1 MTDEM
6 DEIWALYADDG
17 AQALDAAEA
26 ALDALQDGEDPAAH
40 IGALFRAVHTFKGN
54 SRVLGLANVE
64 ALAHLAEDLIGLV
77 RDDGV
82 ALTGEITDILMRSVD
97 VLRGMLEQTA
107 DTREDVDPAPS
118 EGLKDDLRALIG
130 RLTGAEAET
139 EAEDSPQTE
148 APTAPNAPAEPN
160 ATAPEDTTPEAE
172 DAEQDTPQEALS
184 APSDAGV
191 EAEAGPDTEAEAREE
206 PQGEAQD
213 EAAAPA
219 APPAAQAKPPAMDP
233 ALAGLLDQLDG
244 GSGFDFDAFEEDEDS
259 AAPETAVDDP
269 AEPEQHDPAPAPVA
283 TLAEVTEGKPEGGL
297 LDVDPMYRQIFTDMV
312 SKTVIAL
319 DGAVS
324 DADMLGAARKEA
336 DGLCYAAEQLGLGDW
351 TAALGDFLGT
361 EPTPETAQSACA
373 ALRDLFARDLGEA
386 DATPAAPSHDA
397 GTDDA
402 TAFFTAMAD
411 FYPRLADI
419 GMRMGG
425 DVPPTPEER
434 DALSEEI
441 ATLAEPAGL
450 VRVVD
455 TARTLA
461 IMGAGPSYR
470 MAELDFYQELVSVE
484 RTLPPAFFDD
494 DLVAPSKLLGAWCAD
509 HVFQTLQSLR
519 EGLDNRKAAPGPD
532 WFPDFE
538 GFMRQVHFA
547 CLNYH
552 IDTAAQL
559 TMALIDLFAR
569 VRVEGVPPDV
579 ILVQMGR
586 GFVDTMELVFDA
598 LDQGDTPDTARIE
611 QMFEEAT
618 NACFVASGMVTAKTI
633 ETRLGLPPEFH
644 RVLSPESVKSA
655 NEAIEEGLHFY
666 ILRADLNDDDALAQ
680 GFLEWI
686 TSGLVRMITN
696 VTVFLDHSTLFD
708 FLVASTL
715 DQDQMTER
723 LAMLDASGT
732 RLSMARVL
740 TVRAAEDEAD
750 QSPDADG
757 MEAIAIGDT
766 GDSLALLEAVGAIS
780 ASHALLDHELGQLAS
795 VDLVEDVMGALR
807 QAGVSELDPGIRSVL
822 RERLDRHSLRLQEI
836 SESGTQLAAELS
848 QLQQE
853 SVERRS
859 RPADVLF
866 RPLQA
871 YVETRARKTGGDA
884 SMTYVGGDVVLDQ
897 MLIEDLR
904 GLLKALINLR
914 LGVDHAATRFHVSI
928 EAESDHVRVEVT
940 DNSPSPATRSGL
952 AEIEADL
959 QRKKGAL
966 RHARLPAGAGMRF
979 HLKVPQ
985 HMIVLDGMVVRVG
998 QVRYVLPI
1006 DAIQRILQ
1014 TDRLMPVT
1022 AAGDARMLNMGEDGL
1037 VPVHPLCAQSG
1048 ASAGDAR
1055 LFVVVSSNDR
1065 RIAIPVDEL
1074 LGQQLVLLRPLQ
1086 GVLSSVRDMS
1096 GIAILSGGEVG
1107 MVVAVSA
1114 IASATVRAA

>member
-1 MTDEM
+1 MMTDEM

-17 AQALDAAEA
+17 GQALDAAEA
-26 ALDALQDGEDPAAH
+26 ALDALQDGEDPADH

-82 ALTGEITDILMRSVD
+82 ALTGEITDILMRTGD
-97 VLRGMLEQTA
+97 MLRGMLEQTA
-107 DTREDVDPAPS
+107 DTREDVDPAPT

-130 RLTGAEAET
+130 RLTGGEAEPGAEEAPEAET
-139 EAEDSPQTE
+139 PAAPKAATE
-148 APTAPNAPAEPN
+148 KKTKAAKE
-160 ATAPEDTTPEAE
+160 TAPEMEDPE
-172 DAEQDTPQEALS
+172 DAAD
-184 APSDAGV
+184 
-191 EAEAGPDTEAEAREE
+191 EE
-206 PQGEAQD
+206 PEPEKEVED
-213 EAAAPA
+213 EGAPPA
-219 APPAAQAKPPAMDP
+219 TPPAAQAKPPAMDP

-244 GSGFDFDAFEEDEDS
+244 GSGFDFDAFEEDEDT

-269 AEPEQHDPAPAPVA
+269 AERVQHDSNPAPLA

-297 LDVDPMYRQIFTDMV
+297 LDVDPMYRQIFADMV
-312 SKTVIAL
+312 NKTVAAL
-319 DGAVS
+319 DAAVS

-351 TAALGDFLGT
+351 TAALGDFLGA
-361 EPTPETAQSACA
+361 EPTRETAQLACA

-425 DVPPTPEER
+425 DVPPTLEER

-461 IMGAGPSYR
+461 IIGAGPSYR

-484 RTLPPAFFDD
+484 RTLPPAFFGD

-519 EGLDNRKAAPGPD
+519 EGLDNRKAAPGAD

-569 VRVEGVPPDV
+569 VRVEGMPPDV

-618 NACFVASGMVTAKTI
+618 NACFVASGVVTAKTI

-655 NEAIEEGLHFY
+655 NEAIEDGLHFY
-666 ILRADLNDDDALAQ
+666 VLRADLNDDDALAQ

-686 TSGLVRMITN
+686 TTGLVRMITN
-696 VTVFLDHSTLFD
+696 VTVFLDHATLFD

-715 DQDQMTER
+715 DQDRMTER

-732 RLSMARVL
+732 RLSMAQAL
-740 TVRAAEDEAD
+740 TVRAVEEEAGTG
-750 QSPDADG
+750 DADV
-757 MEAIAIGDT
+757 METIAIGDT

-795 VDLVEDVMGALR
+795 VDLVEEVMGALR
-807 QAGVSELDPGIRSVL
+807 HAGISDLDPGIRSVL
-822 RERLDRHSLRLQEI
+822 RDRLDRHSLRLQEI

-853 SVERRS
+853 SVARRS
-859 RPADVLF
+859 RPAEVLL
-866 RPLQA
+866 RPLLA
-871 YVETRARKTGGDA
+871 YVETRARKAGGEA
-884 SMTYVGGDVVLDQ
+884 SMTYVGGEVVLDQ

-904 GLLKALINLR
+904 GLLKALVNLR
-914 LGVDHAATRFHVSI
+914 LGGDHAATRFHVSI

-979 HLKVPQ
+979 HIKVPQ

-998 QVRYVLPI
+998 PVHYVLPI

-1022 AAGDARMLNMGEDGL
+1022 AAGDVRMLNMGEDGL
-1037 VPVHPLCAQSG
+1037 VPVHPLCAQRG
-1048 ASAGDAR
+1048 AQAGSAR
-1055 LFVVVSSNDR
+1055 LFVIVSSNGR
-1065 RIAIPVDEL
+1065 RTAIPVDEL

-1114 IASATVRAA
+1114 IASSASEAA

>member
-1 MTDEM
+1 MMTDEM

-17 AQALDAAEA
+17 GQALDAAEA
-26 ALDALQDGEDPAAH
+26 ALDALQDGEDPADH

-82 ALTGEITDILMRSVD
+82 ALTGEITDILMRTGD
-97 VLRGMLEQTA
+97 MLRGMLEQTA
-107 DTREDVDPAPS
+107 DTREDVDPAPT

-130 RLTGAEAET
+130 RLTGGEAEPGAEEAPEAET
-139 EAEDSPQTE
+139 PAAPKAATE
-148 APTAPNAPAEPN
+148 KKTKAAKE
-160 ATAPEDTTPEAE
+160 TAPEMEDPE
-172 DAEQDTPQEALS
+172 DAAD
-184 APSDAGV
+184 
-191 EAEAGPDTEAEAREE
+191 EE
-206 PQGEAQD
+206 PEPEKEVED
-213 EAAAPA
+213 EGAPPA
-219 APPAAQAKPPAMDP
+219 TPPAAQAKPPAMDP

-244 GSGFDFDAFEEDEDS
+244 GSGFDFDAFEEDEDT

-269 AEPEQHDPAPAPVA
+269 AERVQHDSTPAPVA

-297 LDVDPMYRQIFTDMV
+297 LDVDPMYRQIFADMV
-312 SKTVIAL
+312 NKTVAAL
-319 DGAVS
+319 DAAVS

-351 TAALGDFLGT
+351 TAALGDFLGA
-361 EPTPETAQSACA
+361 EPTRETAQLACA

-425 DVPPTPEER
+425 DVPPTLEER

-461 IMGAGPSYR
+461 IIGAGPSYR

-484 RTLPPAFFDD
+484 RTLPPAFFGD

-519 EGLDNRKAAPGPD
+519 EGLDNRKAAPGAD

-569 VRVEGVPPDV
+569 VRVEGMPPDV

-618 NACFVASGMVTAKTI
+618 NACFVASGVVTAKTI

-655 NEAIEEGLHFY
+655 NEAIEDGLHFY
-666 ILRADLNDDDALAQ
+666 VLRADLNDDDALAQ

-686 TSGLVRMITN
+686 TTGLVRMITN
-696 VTVFLDHSTLFD
+696 VTVFLDHATLFD

-715 DQDQMTER
+715 DQDRMTER

-732 RLSMARVL
+732 RLSMAQAL
-740 TVRAAEDEAD
+740 TVRAVEEEAGTG
-750 QSPDADG
+750 DADV
-757 MEAIAIGDT
+757 METIAIGDT

-795 VDLVEDVMGALR
+795 VDLVEEVLGALR
-807 QAGVSELDPGIRSVL
+807 HAGISELDPGIRSVL
-822 RERLDRHSLRLQEI
+822 RERLDLHSLRLQEI
-836 SESGTQLAAELS
+836 SESGTQLAADLS

-853 SVERRS
+853 SVARRS
-859 RPADVLF
+859 RPAEVLL
-866 RPLQA
+866 RPLRA

-884 SMTYVGGDVVLDQ
+884 SMTYVGGEVVLDQ

-904 GLLKALINLR
+904 GLLKALVNLR
-914 LGVDHAATRFHVSI
+914 LGADHAATRFHVSI

-940 DNSPSPATRSGL
+940 DNSPSPASGL
-952 AEIEADL
+952 EEIEAEIL
-959 QRKKGAL
+959 RKKGAL

-979 HLKVPQ
+979 HLRVPQ

-998 QVRYVLPI
+998 KVHYVLPI
-1006 DAIQRILQ
+1006 EAIQRILQ

-1037 VPVHPLCAQSG
+1037 VPVHPLCPQSG
-1048 ASAGDAR
+1048 EQGAR
-1055 LFVVVSSNDR
+1055 LFVIVSSNDR

>member
-1 MTDEM
+1 M

-17 AQALDAAEA
+17 GQALDAAEA
-26 ALDALQDGEDPAAH
+26 ALDALQDGEDPADH

-82 ALTGEITDILMRSVD
+82 ALTGEITDILMRTGD
-97 VLRGMLEQTA
+97 MLRGMLEQTA
-107 DTREDVDPAPS
+107 DTREDVDPAPT

-130 RLTGAEAET
+130 RLTGGEAEPGAEEAPEAET
-139 EAEDSPQTE
+139 PAAPKAATE
-148 APTAPNAPAEPN
+148 KKTKAAKE
-160 ATAPEDTTPEAE
+160 TAPEMEDPE
-172 DAEQDTPQEALS
+172 DAAD
-184 APSDAGV
+184 
-191 EAEAGPDTEAEAREE
+191 EE
-206 PQGEAQD
+206 PEPEKEVED
-213 EAAAPA
+213 EGAPPA
-219 APPAAQAKPPAMDP
+219 TPPAAQAKPPAMDP

-244 GSGFDFDAFEEDEDS
+244 GSGFDFDAFEEDEDT

-269 AEPEQHDPAPAPVA
+269 AERVQHDSNPAPVA

-297 LDVDPMYRQIFTDMV
+297 LDVDPMYRQIFADMV
-312 SKTVIAL
+312 NKTVAAL
-319 DGAVS
+319 DAAVS

-351 TAALGDFLGT
+351 TAALGDFLGA
-361 EPTPETAQSACA
+361 EPTRETAQLACA

-425 DVPPTPEER
+425 DVPPTLEER

-461 IMGAGPSYR
+461 IIGAGPSYR

-484 RTLPPAFFDD
+484 RTLPPAFFGD

-519 EGLDNRKAAPGPD
+519 EGLDNRKAAPGAD

-569 VRVEGVPPDV
+569 VRVEGMPPDV

-618 NACFVASGMVTAKTI
+618 NACFVASGVVTAKTI

-655 NEAIEEGLHFY
+655 NEAIEDGLHFY
-666 ILRADLNDDDALAQ
+666 VLRADLNDDDALAQ

-686 TSGLVRMITN
+686 TTGLVRMITN
-696 VTVFLDHSTLFD
+696 VTVFLDHATLFD

-715 DQDQMTER
+715 DQDRMTER

-732 RLSMARVL
+732 RLSMAQAL
-740 TVRAAEDEAD
+740 TVRAVEEEAGTG
-750 QSPDADG
+750 DADV
-757 MEAIAIGDT
+757 METIAIGDT

-795 VDLVEDVMGALR
+795 VDLVEEVLGALR
-807 QAGVSELDPGIRSVL
+807 HAGISELDPGIRSVL
-822 RERLDRHSLRLQEI
+822 RERLDLHSLRLQEI
-836 SESGTQLAAELS
+836 SESGTQLAADLS

-853 SVERRS
+853 SVARRS
-859 RPADVLF
+859 RPAEVLL
-866 RPLQA
+866 RPLRA

-884 SMTYVGGDVVLDQ
+884 SMTYVGGEVVLDQ

-904 GLLKALINLR
+904 GLLKALVNLR
-914 LGVDHAATRFHVSI
+914 LGADHAATRFHVSI

-940 DNSPSPATRSGL
+940 DNSPSPASGL
-952 AEIEADL
+952 EEIEAEIL
-959 QRKKGAL
+959 RKKGAL

-979 HLKVPQ
+979 HLRVPQ

-998 QVRYVLPI
+998 KVHYVLPI
-1006 DAIQRILQ
+1006 EAIQRILQ

-1022 AAGDARMLNMGEDGL
+1022 AAGNARMLNMGEDGL
-1037 VPVHPLCAQSG
+1037 VPVHPLCPQSG
-1048 ASAGDAR
+1048 EQGAR
-1055 LFVVVSSNDR
+1055 LFVIVSSNDR

>member
-1 MTDEM
+1 MMTDEM

-17 AQALDAAEA
+17 GQALDAAEA
-26 ALDALQDGEDPAAH
+26 ALDALQDGEDPADH

-82 ALTGEITDILMRSVD
+82 ALTGEITDILMRTGD
-97 VLRGMLEQTA
+97 MLRGMLEQTA
-107 DTREDVDPAPS
+107 DTREDVDPAPT

-130 RLTGAEAET
+130 RLTGGEAEPGAEEAPEAET
-139 EAEDSPQTE
+139 PAAPKAATE
-148 APTAPNAPAEPN
+148 KKTKAAKE
-160 ATAPEDTTPEAE
+160 TAPEMEDPE
-172 DAEQDTPQEALS
+172 DAAD
-184 APSDAGV
+184 
-191 EAEAGPDTEAEAREE
+191 EE
-206 PQGEAQD
+206 PEPEKEVED
-213 EAAAPA
+213 EGAPPA
-219 APPAAQAKPPAMDP
+219 TPPAAQAKPPAMDP

-244 GSGFDFDAFEEDEDS
+244 GSGFDFDAFEEDEDT

-269 AEPEQHDPAPAPVA
+269 AERVQHDSNPAPVA

-297 LDVDPMYRQIFTDMV
+297 LDVDPMYRQIFADMV
-312 SKTVIAL
+312 NKTVAAL
-319 DGAVS
+319 DAAVS

-351 TAALGDFLGT
+351 TAALGDFLGA
-361 EPTPETAQSACA
+361 EPTRETAQLACA

-425 DVPPTPEER
+425 DVPPTLEER

-461 IMGAGPSYR
+461 IIGAGPSYR

-484 RTLPPAFFDD
+484 RTLPPAFFGD

-519 EGLDNRKAAPGPD
+519 EGLDNRKAAPGAD

-569 VRVEGVPPDV
+569 VRVEGMPPDV

-618 NACFVASGMVTAKTI
+618 NACFVASGVVTAKTI

-655 NEAIEEGLHFY
+655 NEAIEDGLHFY
-666 ILRADLNDDDALAQ
+666 VLRADLNDDDALAQ

-686 TSGLVRMITN
+686 TTGLVRMITN
-696 VTVFLDHSTLFD
+696 VTVFLDHATLFD

-715 DQDQMTER
+715 DQDRMTER

-732 RLSMARVL
+732 RLSMAQAL
-740 TVRAAEDEAD
+740 TVRAVEEEAGTG
-750 QSPDADG
+750 DADV
-757 MEAIAIGDT
+757 METIAIGDT

-795 VDLVEDVMGALR
+795 VDLVEEVLGALR
-807 QAGVSELDPGIRSVL
+807 HAGISELDPGIRSVL
-822 RERLDRHSLRLQEI
+822 RERLDLHSLRLQEI
-836 SESGTQLAAELS
+836 SESGTQLAADLS

-853 SVERRS
+853 SVARRS
-859 RPADVLF
+859 RPAEVLL
-866 RPLQA
+866 RPLRA

-884 SMTYVGGDVVLDQ
+884 SMTYVGGEVVLDQ

-904 GLLKALINLR
+904 GLLKALVNLR
-914 LGVDHAATRFHVSI
+914 LGADHAATRFHVSI

-940 DNSPSPATRSGL
+940 DNSPSPASGL
-952 AEIEADL
+952 EEIEAEIL
-959 QRKKGAL
+959 RKKGAL

-979 HLKVPQ
+979 HLRVPQ

-998 QVRYVLPI
+998 KVHYVLPI
-1006 DAIQRILQ
+1006 EAIQRILQ

-1037 VPVHPLCAQSG
+1037 VPVHPLCPQSG
-1048 ASAGDAR
+1048 EQGAR
-1055 LFVVVSSNDR
+1055 LFVIVSSNDR

>member
-1 MTDEM
+1 MMTDEM

-17 AQALDAAEA
+17 GQALDAAEA
-26 ALDALQDGEDPAAH
+26 ALDALQDGEDPADH

-82 ALTGEITDILMRSVD
+82 ALTGEITDILMRTGD
-97 VLRGMLEQTA
+97 MLRGMLEQTA
-107 DTREDVDPAPS
+107 DTREDVDPAPT

-130 RLTGAEAET
+130 RLTGGEAEPGAEEAPEAET
-139 EAEDSPQTE
+139 PAAPKAATE
-148 APTAPNAPAEPN
+148 KKTKAAKE
-160 ATAPEDTTPEAE
+160 TAPEMEDPE
-172 DAEQDTPQEALS
+172 DAAD
-184 APSDAGV
+184 
-191 EAEAGPDTEAEAREE
+191 EE
-206 PQGEAQD
+206 PEPEKEVKDKGAP
-213 EAAAPA
+213 PA

-244 GSGFDFDAFEEDEDS
+244 GSGFDFDAFEDDEDS
-259 AAPETAVDDP
+259 ATVTP
-269 AEPEQHDPAPAPVA
+269 AEDAPVESEQNEPARASVA
-283 TLAEVTEGKPEGGL
+283 TLAEVTEGRPQGGL
-297 LDVDPMYRQIFTDMV
+297 LDVDPMYREIFKDMV
-312 SKTVIAL
+312 SKTVTAL

-351 TAALGDFLGT
+351 TAALGDFLET
-361 EPTPETAQSACA
+361 EPTPEAAQMACT
-373 ALRDLFARDLGEA
+373 ALRDLFTRDLGGA
-386 DATPAAPSHDA
+386 DATPAVSARET
-397 GTDDA
+397 GTDNA
-402 TAFFTAMAD
+402 TAFFNAMVD
-411 FYPRLADI
+411 LYPRLADI

-425 DVPPTPEER
+425 DVLPKSEER
-434 DALSEEI
+434 YALSEEI
-441 ATLAEPAGL
+441 TTVAEAAGL

-455 TARTLA
+455 TAQALA
-461 IMGAGPSYR
+461 KIDAGPAYR

-484 RTLPPAFFDD
+484 RTMPPVFFDD
-494 DLVAPSKLLGAWCAD
+494 VLVAPSKLLGAWCAD
-509 HVFQTLQSLR
+509 HIFQTLQSLR
-519 EGLDNRKAAPGPD
+519 EGLDSRKAAPGGD

-618 NACFVASGMVTAKTI
+618 NACFVASGVVTAKTI

-666 ILRADLNDDDALAQ
+666 VLRADLNDDDALAQ

-686 TSGLVRMITN
+686 TTGLVRMITN
-696 VTVFLDHSTLFD
+696 VTVFLDHATLFD

-715 DQDQMTER
+715 DQDRMTER

-732 RLSMARVL
+732 RLSMAQAL
-740 TVRAAEDEAD
+740 TVRAAEDEVGTG
-750 QSPDADG
+750 DADV

-795 VDLVEDVMGALR
+795 VDLVEEVLGALR
-807 QAGVSELDPGIRSVL
+807 HAGISELDPGIRSVL
-822 RERLDRHSLRLQEI
+822 RERLDLHSLRLQEI

-853 SVERRS
+853 SVARRS
-859 RPADVLF
+859 RPAEVLL
-866 RPLQA
+866 RPLRA

-884 SMTYVGGDVVLDQ
+884 SMTYVGGEVVLHQ

-904 GLLKALINLR
+904 GLLKALVNLR

-940 DNSPSPATRSGL
+940 DNSPSPATGL
-952 AEIEADL
+952 EEIDADIL
-959 QRKKGAL
+959 RKKGAL

-998 QVRYVLPI
+998 QVHYVLPI

-1037 VPVHPLCAQSG
+1037 VPVHSLCPQSG
-1048 ASAGDAR
+1048 MQGAR
-1055 LFVVVSSNDR
+1055 LFVIVSSTDR
-1065 RIAIPVDEL
+1065 RVAIPVDEL

-1114 IASATVRAA
+1114 IASATARAA

>member
-1 MTDEM
+1 M

-17 AQALDAAEA
+17 GQALDAAEA
-26 ALDALQDGEDPAAH
+26 ALDALQDGEDPADH

-82 ALTGEITDILMRSVD
+82 ALTGEITDILMRTGD
-97 VLRGMLEQTA
+97 MLRGMLEQTA
-107 DTREDVDPAPS
+107 DTREDVDPAPT

-130 RLTGAEAET
+130 RLTGGEAEPGAEEAPEAET
-139 EAEDSPQTE
+139 PAAPKAATE
-148 APTAPNAPAEPN
+148 KKTKAAKE
-160 ATAPEDTTPEAE
+160 TAPEMEDPE
-172 DAEQDTPQEALS
+172 DAAD
-184 APSDAGV
+184 
-191 EAEAGPDTEAEAREE
+191 EE
-206 PQGEAQD
+206 PEPEKEVED
-213 EAAAPA
+213 EGAPPA
-219 APPAAQAKPPAMDP
+219 TPPAAQAKPPAMDP

-244 GSGFDFDAFEEDEDS
+244 GSGFDFDAFEEDEDT

-269 AEPEQHDPAPAPVA
+269 AERVQHDSNPAPVA

-297 LDVDPMYRQIFTDMV
+297 LDVDPMYRQIFADMV
-312 SKTVIAL
+312 NKTVAAL
-319 DGAVS
+319 DAAVS

-351 TAALGDFLGT
+351 TAALGDFLGA
-361 EPTPETAQSACA
+361 EPTRETAQLACA

-425 DVPPTPEER
+425 DVPPTLEER

-461 IMGAGPSYR
+461 IIGAGPSYR

-484 RTLPPAFFDD
+484 RTLPPAFFGD

-519 EGLDNRKAAPGPD
+519 EGLDNRKAAPGAD

-569 VRVEGVPPDV
+569 VRVEGMPPDV

-618 NACFVASGMVTAKTI
+618 NACFVASGVVTAKTI

-655 NEAIEEGLHFY
+655 NEAIEDGLHFY
-666 ILRADLNDDDALAQ
+666 VLRADLNDDDALAQ

-686 TSGLVRMITN
+686 TTGLVRMITN
-696 VTVFLDHSTLFD
+696 VTVFLDHATLFD

-715 DQDQMTER
+715 DQDRMTER

-732 RLSMARVL
+732 RLSMAQAL
-740 TVRAAEDEAD
+740 TVRAVEEEAGTG
-750 QSPDADG
+750 DADV
-757 MEAIAIGDT
+757 METIAIGDT

-795 VDLVEDVMGALR
+795 VDLVEEVLGALR
-807 QAGVSELDPGIRSVL
+807 HAGISELDPGIRSVL
-822 RERLDRHSLRLQEI
+822 RERLDLHSLRLQEI
-836 SESGTQLAAELS
+836 SESGTQLAADLS

-853 SVERRS
+853 SVARRS
-859 RPADVLF
+859 RSAEVLL
-866 RPLQA
+866 RPLRA

-884 SMTYVGGDVVLDQ
+884 SMTYVGGEVVLDQ

-904 GLLKALINLR
+904 GLLKALVNLR
-914 LGVDHAATRFHVSI
+914 LGADHAATRFHVSI

-940 DNSPSPATRSGL
+940 DNSPSPASGL
-952 AEIEADL
+952 EEIEAEIL
-959 QRKKGAL
+959 RKKGAL

-979 HLKVPQ
+979 HLRVPQ

-998 QVRYVLPI
+998 KVHYVLPI
-1006 DAIQRILQ
+1006 EAIQRILQ

-1037 VPVHPLCAQSG
+1037 VPVHPLCPQSG
-1048 ASAGDAR
+1048 EQGAR
-1055 LFVVVSSNDR
+1055 LFVIVSSNDR

>member
-1 MTDEM
+1 M

-17 AQALDAAEA
+17 GQALDAAEA
-26 ALDALQDGEDPAAH
+26 ALDALQDGEDPADH

-82 ALTGEITDILMRSVD
+82 ALTGEITDILMRTGD
-97 VLRGMLEQTA
+97 MLRGMLEQTA
-107 DTREDVDPAPS
+107 DTREDVDPAPT

-130 RLTGAEAET
+130 RLTGGEAEPGAEEAPEAET
-139 EAEDSPQTE
+139 PAAPKAATE
-148 APTAPNAPAEPN
+148 KKTKAAKE
-160 ATAPEDTTPEAE
+160 TAPEMEDPE
-172 DAEQDTPQEALS
+172 DAAD
-184 APSDAGV
+184 
-191 EAEAGPDTEAEAREE
+191 EE
-206 PQGEAQD
+206 PEPEKEVED
-213 EAAAPA
+213 EGAPPA
-219 APPAAQAKPPAMDP
+219 TPPAAQAKPPAMDP

-244 GSGFDFDAFEEDEDS
+244 GSGFDFDAFEEDEDT

-269 AEPEQHDPAPAPVA
+269 AERVQHDSNPAPVA

-297 LDVDPMYRQIFTDMV
+297 LDVDPMYRQIFADMV
-312 SKTVIAL
+312 NKTVAAL
-319 DGAVS
+319 DAAVS

-351 TAALGDFLGT
+351 TAALGDFLGA
-361 EPTPETAQSACA
+361 EPTRETAQLACA

-425 DVPPTPEER
+425 DVPPTLEER

-461 IMGAGPSYR
+461 IIGAGPSYR

-484 RTLPPAFFDD
+484 RTLPPAFFGD

-519 EGLDNRKAAPGPD
+519 EGLDNRKAAPGAD

-569 VRVEGVPPDV
+569 VRVEGMPPDV

-618 NACFVASGMVTAKTI
+618 NACFVASGVVTAKTI

-655 NEAIEEGLHFY
+655 NEAIEDGLHFY
-666 ILRADLNDDDALAQ
+666 VLRADLNDDDALAQ

-686 TSGLVRMITN
+686 TTGLVRMITN
-696 VTVFLDHSTLFD
+696 VTVFLDHATLFD

-715 DQDQMTER
+715 DQDRMTER

-732 RLSMARVL
+732 RLSMVQAL
-740 TVRAAEDEAD
+740 TVRAVEEEAGTG
-750 QSPDADG
+750 DADV
-757 MEAIAIGDT
+757 METIAIGDT

-795 VDLVEDVMGALR
+795 VDLVEEVLGALR
-807 QAGVSELDPGIRSVL
+807 HAGISELDPGIRSVL
-822 RERLDRHSLRLQEI
+822 RERLDLHSLRLQEI
-836 SESGTQLAAELS
+836 SESGTQLAADLS

-853 SVERRS
+853 SVARRS
-859 RPADVLF
+859 RSAEVLL
-866 RPLQA
+866 RPLRA

-884 SMTYVGGDVVLDQ
+884 SMTYVGGEVVLDQ

-904 GLLKALINLR
+904 GLLKALVNLR
-914 LGVDHAATRFHVSI
+914 LGADHAATRFHVSI

-940 DNSPSPATRSGL
+940 DNSPSPASGL
-952 AEIEADL
+952 EEIEAEIL
-959 QRKKGAL
+959 RKKGAL

-979 HLKVPQ
+979 HLRVPQ

-998 QVRYVLPI
+998 KVHYVLPI
-1006 DAIQRILQ
+1006 EAIQRILQ

-1022 AAGDARMLNMGEDGL
+1022 AAGNARMLNMGEDGL
-1037 VPVHPLCAQSG
+1037 VPVHPLCPQSG
-1048 ASAGDAR
+1048 EQGAR
-1055 LFVVVSSNDR
+1055 LFVIVSSNDR

>member
-1 MTDEM
+1 M

-17 AQALDAAEA
+17 GQALDAAEA
-26 ALDALQDGEDPAAH
+26 ALDALQDGEDPADH

-82 ALTGEITDILMRSVD
+82 ALTGEITDILMRTGD
-97 VLRGMLEQTA
+97 MLRGMLEQTA
-107 DTREDVDPAPS
+107 DTREDVDPAPT

-130 RLTGAEAET
+130 RLTGGEAEPGAEEAPEAET
-139 EAEDSPQTE
+139 PAAPKAATE
-148 APTAPNAPAEPN
+148 KKTKAAKE
-160 ATAPEDTTPEAE
+160 TAPEMEDPE
-172 DAEQDTPQEALS
+172 DAAD
-184 APSDAGV
+184 
-191 EAEAGPDTEAEAREE
+191 EE
-206 PQGEAQD
+206 PEPEKEVKD
-213 EAAAPA
+213 EGAPHA

-244 GSGFDFDAFEEDEDS
+244 GTGFDFDAFEEDEES

-269 AEPEQHDPAPAPVA
+269 AEPEPHDPAPAPVA

-312 SKTVIAL
+312 SKTVTAL
-319 DGAVS
+319 DAAVS

-361 EPTPETAQSACA
+361 EPTPEAAQLACT
-373 ALRDLFARDLGEA
+373 ALRDLFTRDLGGA
-386 DATPAAPSHDA
+386 DATPAVSARDT
-397 GTDDA
+397 GTDNA
-402 TAFFTAMAD
+402 NAFFNAMVD
-411 FYPRLADI
+411 LYPRLADI

-425 DVPPTPEER
+425 DMLPKSEER
-434 DALSEEI
+434 YALSEEI
-441 ATLAEPAGL
+441 TTVAEAAGL

-455 TARTLA
+455 TAQALA
-461 IMGAGPSYR
+461 KIDAGPAYR

-484 RTLPPAFFDD
+484 RTMPPVFFDD

-509 HVFQTLQSLR
+509 HIFQTLQSLR
-519 EGLDNRKAAPGPD
+519 EGLDSRKAAPGGD

-618 NACFVASGMVTAKTI
+618 NACFVASGVVTAKTI

-666 ILRADLNDDDALAQ
+666 VLRADLNDDDTLAQ

-686 TSGLVRMITN
+686 TTGLVRMITN
-696 VTVFLDHSTLFD
+696 VTVFLDHATLFD

-715 DQDQMTER
+715 DQDRMTER

-732 RLSMARVL
+732 RLSMAQAL
-740 TVRAAEDEAD
+740 TVRAAEDEVGTG
-750 QSPDADG
+750 DADV

-795 VDLVEDVMGALR
+795 VDLVEEVLGALR
-807 QAGVSELDPGIRSVL
+807 HAGISELDPGIRSVL
-822 RERLDRHSLRLQEI
+822 RERLDLHSLRLQEI

-853 SVERRS
+853 SVARRS
-859 RPADVLF
+859 RPAEVLL
-866 RPLQA
+866 RPLRA

-884 SMTYVGGDVVLDQ
+884 SMTYVGGEVVLDQ

-904 GLLKALINLR
+904 GLLKALVNLR

-940 DNSPSPATRSGL
+940 DNSPSPATGL
-952 AEIEADL
+952 EEVEADIL
-959 QRKKGAL
+959 RKKGAL

-998 QVRYVLPI
+998 QVHYVLPI

-1037 VPVHPLCAQSG
+1037 VPVHSLCPQSG
-1048 ASAGDAR
+1048 MQGAR
-1055 LFVVVSSNDR
+1055 LFVIVSSTDR
-1065 RIAIPVDEL
+1065 RVAIPVDEL

-1114 IASATVRAA
+1114 IASATARAA

>member
-1 MTDEM
+1 MMTDEM

-17 AQALDAAEA
+17 GQALDAAEA

-77 RDDGV
+77 RDEGV

-97 VLRGMLEQTA
+97 MLRGMLEETA
-107 DTREDVDPAPS
+107 DTREDVDPAPT

-130 RLTGAEAET
+130 RLTGVESDAET
-139 EAEDSPQTE
+139 KENPQAE
-148 APTAPNAPAEPN
+148 APTAPQVR
-160 ATAPEDTTPEAE
+160 ATPGASVPEDTTPEAE
-172 DAEQDTPQEALS
+172 DAGDAAPREALNELPDS
-184 APSDAGV
+184 
-191 EAEAGPDTEAEAREE
+191 GPETGAVPETEAETEAEPREE
-206 PQGEAQD
+206 VQGGG
-213 EAAAPA
+213 AAPA

-244 GSGFDFDAFEEDEDS
+244 GSGFDFDAFEENEDT
-259 AAPETAVDDP
+259 AASETAVDDP
-269 AEPEQHDPAPAPVA
+269 AEPEHDDPASAPVA
-283 TLAEVTEGKPEGGL
+283 TLAEVTEGKPERGL
-297 LDVDPMYRQIFTDMV
+297 LDVDPMYRQIFADMV
-312 SKTVIAL
+312 SKTIAAL
-319 DGAVS
+319 DDAVS
-324 DADMLGAARKEA
+324 DADMLDAARKES
-336 DGLCYAAEQLGLGDW
+336 DGLSYAAEQLGLGDW
-351 TAALGDFLGT
+351 VSALAGFLGAA
-361 EPTPETAQSACA
+361 PAPEAAQSACA
-373 ALRDLFARDLGEA
+373 ALRDLFARDLGGVH
-386 DATPAAPSHDA
+386 DDPAAPSCTKDTDA
-397 GTDDA
+397 T
-402 TAFFTAMAD
+402 TAFFEAMAD
-411 FYPRLADI
+411 IYPKLADI
-419 GMRMGG
+419 GMRMG
-425 DVPPTPEER
+425 DDAPPAPEER

-441 ATLAEPAGL
+441 ASLAAAAGL

-455 TARTLA
+455 TARALA
-461 IMGAGPSYR
+461 EIPAGPAYR

-484 RTLPPAFFDD
+484 RTLPSAFFDD

-519 EGLDNRKAAPGPD
+519 EGLDNRKATPGTG

-538 GFMRQVHFA
+538 GLMRQVHFA

-569 VRVEGVPPDV
+569 VRVEGMPPDV

-618 NACFVASGMVTAKTI
+618 NACFVASGVVTAKTI

-666 ILRADLNDDDALAQ
+666 VLRADLNDDDALAQ

-686 TSGLVRMITN
+686 TTGLVRMITN
-696 VTVFLDHSTLFD
+696 VTVFLDHATLFD

-715 DQDQMTER
+715 DQDRMTER

-732 RLSMARVL
+732 RLSMAQAL
-740 TVRAAEDEAD
+740 TVRAVEEEAGTG
-750 QSPDADG
+750 DADV
-757 MEAIAIGDT
+757 METIAIGDT

-795 VDLVEDVMGALR
+795 VDLVEEVLGALR
-807 QAGVSELDPGIRSVL
+807 HAGISELDPGIRSVL
-822 RERLDRHSLRLQEI
+822 RERLDLHSLRLQEI
-836 SESGTQLAAELS
+836 SESGTQLAADLS

-853 SVERRS
+853 SVARRS
-859 RPADVLF
+859 RPAEVLL
-866 RPLQA
+866 RPLRA

-884 SMTYVGGDVVLDQ
+884 SMTYVGGEVVLDQ

-904 GLLKALINLR
+904 GLLKALVNLR
-914 LGVDHAATRFHVSI
+914 LGADHAATRFHVSI

-940 DNSPSPATRSGL
+940 DNSPSLATGL
-952 AEIEADL
+952 EEIEADIL
-959 QRKKGAL
+959 RKKGAL

-979 HLKVPQ
+979 HLRVPQ

-998 QVRYVLPI
+998 KVHYVLPI
-1006 DAIQRILQ
+1006 EAIQRILQ
-1014 TDRLMPVT
+1014 TDQLMPVT
-1022 AAGDARMLNMGEDGL
+1022 AAGDARMLNMGDDGL
-1037 VPVHPLCAQSG
+1037 VPVHPLCPQSG
-1048 ASAGDAR
+1048 EQGAR
-1055 LFVVVSSNDR
+1055 LFVIVSSNDR

-1114 IASATVRAA
+1114 IATAASEAA

>member
-1 MTDEM
+1 M

-17 AQALDAAEA
+17 GQALDAAEA
-26 ALDALQDGEDPAAH
+26 ALDALQDGEDPADH

-82 ALTGEITDILMRSVD
+82 ALTGEITDILMRTGD
-97 VLRGMLEQTA
+97 MLRGMLEQTA
-107 DTREDVDPAPS
+107 DTREDVDPAPT

-130 RLTGAEAET
+130 RLTGGEAEPGAEEAPEAET
-139 EAEDSPQTE
+139 PAAPKAATE
-148 APTAPNAPAEPN
+148 KKTKAAKE
-160 ATAPEDTTPEAE
+160 TAPEMEDPE
-172 DAEQDTPQEALS
+172 DAAD
-184 APSDAGV
+184 
-191 EAEAGPDTEAEAREE
+191 EE
-206 PQGEAQD
+206 PEPEKEVKD
-213 EAAAPA
+213 EGAPPA

-244 GSGFDFDAFEEDEDS
+244 GTGFDFDAFEEDEES

-269 AEPEQHDPAPAPVA
+269 AEPEPHDPAPAPVA

-312 SKTVIAL
+312 SKTVTAL
-319 DGAVS
+319 DAAVS

-361 EPTPETAQSACA
+361 EPTPEAAQLACT
-373 ALRDLFARDLGEA
+373 ALRDLFTRDLGGA
-386 DATPAAPSHDA
+386 DATPAVSARDT
-397 GTDDA
+397 GTDNA
-402 TAFFTAMAD
+402 NAFFNAMVD
-411 FYPRLADI
+411 LYPRLADI

-425 DVPPTPEER
+425 DMLPKSEER
-434 DALSEEI
+434 YALSEEI
-441 ATLAEPAGL
+441 TTVAEAAGL

-455 TARTLA
+455 TAQALA
-461 IMGAGPSYR
+461 KIDAGPAYR

-484 RTLPPAFFDD
+484 RTMPPVFFDD

-509 HVFQTLQSLR
+509 HIFQTLQSLR
-519 EGLDNRKAAPGPD
+519 EGLDSRKAAPGGD

-618 NACFVASGMVTAKTI
+618 NACFVASGVVTAKTI

-666 ILRADLNDDDALAQ
+666 VLRADLNDDDALAQ

-686 TSGLVRMITN
+686 TTGLVRMITN
-696 VTVFLDHSTLFD
+696 VTVFLDHATLFD

-715 DQDQMTER
+715 DQDRMTER

-732 RLSMARVL
+732 RLSMAQAL
-740 TVRAAEDEAD
+740 TVRAAEDEVGTG
-750 QSPDADG
+750 DADV

-795 VDLVEDVMGALR
+795 VDLVEEVLGALR
-807 QAGVSELDPGIRSVL
+807 HAGISELDPGIRSVL
-822 RERLDRHSLRLQEI
+822 RERLDLHSLRLQEI

-853 SVERRS
+853 SVARRS
-859 RPADVLF
+859 RPAEVLL
-866 RPLQA
+866 RPLRA

-884 SMTYVGGDVVLDQ
+884 SMTYVGGEVVLDQ

-904 GLLKALINLR
+904 GLLKALVNLR

-940 DNSPSPATRSGL
+940 DNSPSPATGL
-952 AEIEADL
+952 EEVEADIL
-959 QRKKGAL
+959 RKKGAL

-998 QVRYVLPI
+998 QVHYVLPI

-1037 VPVHPLCAQSG
+1037 VPVHSLCPQSG
-1048 ASAGDAR
+1048 MQGAR
-1055 LFVVVSSNDR
+1055 LFVIVSSTDR
-1065 RIAIPVDEL
+1065 RVAIPVDEL

-1114 IASATVRAA
+1114 IASATARAA

>member
-1 MTDEM
+1 M

-17 AQALDAAEA
+17 GQALDAAEA
-26 ALDALQDGEDPAAH
+26 ALDALQDGEDPADH

-82 ALTGEITDILMRSVD
+82 ALTGEITDILMRTGD
-97 VLRGMLEQTA
+97 MLRGMLEQTA
-107 DTREDVDPAPS
+107 DTREDVDPAPT

-130 RLTGAEAET
+130 RLTGGEAEPGAEEAPEAET
-139 EAEDSPQTE
+139 PAAPKAATE
-148 APTAPNAPAEPN
+148 KKTKAAKE
-160 ATAPEDTTPEAE
+160 TAPEMEDPE
-172 DAEQDTPQEALS
+172 DAAD
-184 APSDAGV
+184 
-191 EAEAGPDTEAEAREE
+191 EE
-206 PQGEAQD
+206 PEPEKEVED
-213 EAAAPA
+213 EGAPPA
-219 APPAAQAKPPAMDP
+219 TPPAAQAKPPAMDP

-244 GSGFDFDAFEEDEDS
+244 GSGFDFDAFEEDEDT

-269 AEPEQHDPAPAPVA
+269 AERVQHDSIPAPVA

-297 LDVDPMYRQIFTDMV
+297 LDVDPMYRQIFADMV
-312 SKTVIAL
+312 NKTVAAL
-319 DGAVS
+319 DAAVS

-351 TAALGDFLGT
+351 TAALGDFLGA
-361 EPTPETAQSACA
+361 EPTRETAQLACA

-425 DVPPTPEER
+425 DVPPTLEER

-461 IMGAGPSYR
+461 IIGAGPSYR

-484 RTLPPAFFDD
+484 RTLPPAFFGD

-519 EGLDNRKAAPGPD
+519 EGLDNRKAAPGAD

-569 VRVEGVPPDV
+569 VRVEGMPPDV

-618 NACFVASGMVTAKTI
+618 NACFVASGVVTAKTI

-655 NEAIEEGLHFY
+655 NEAIEDGLHFY
-666 ILRADLNDDDALAQ
+666 VLRADLNDDDALAQ

-686 TSGLVRMITN
+686 TTGLVRMITN
-696 VTVFLDHSTLFD
+696 VTVFLDHATLFD

-715 DQDQMTER
+715 DQDRMTER

-732 RLSMARVL
+732 RLSMVQAL
-740 TVRAAEDEAD
+740 TVRAVEEEAGTG
-750 QSPDADG
+750 DADV
-757 MEAIAIGDT
+757 METIAIGDT

-795 VDLVEDVMGALR
+795 VDLVEEVLGALR
-807 QAGVSELDPGIRSVL
+807 HAGISELDPGIRSVL
-822 RERLDRHSLRLQEI
+822 RERLDLHSLRLQEI
-836 SESGTQLAAELS
+836 SESGTQLAADLS

-853 SVERRS
+853 SVARRS
-859 RPADVLF
+859 RSAEVLL
-866 RPLQA
+866 RPLRA

-884 SMTYVGGDVVLDQ
+884 SMTYVGGEVVLDQ

-904 GLLKALINLR
+904 GLLKALVNLR
-914 LGVDHAATRFHVSI
+914 LGADHAATRFHVSI

-940 DNSPSPATRSGL
+940 DNSPSPASGL
-952 AEIEADL
+952 EEIEAEIL
-959 QRKKGAL
+959 RKKGAL

-979 HLKVPQ
+979 HLRVPQ

-998 QVRYVLPI
+998 KVHYVLPI
-1006 DAIQRILQ
+1006 EAIQRILQ

-1022 AAGDARMLNMGEDGL
+1022 AAGNARMLNMGEDGL
-1037 VPVHPLCAQSG
+1037 VPVHPLCPQSG
-1048 ASAGDAR
+1048 EQGAR
-1055 LFVVVSSNDR
+1055 LFVIVSSNDR

>member
-1 MTDEM
+1 MMTDEM

-17 AQALDAAEA
+17 GQALDAAEA
-26 ALDALQDGEDPAAH
+26 ALDALQDGEDPADH

-82 ALTGEITDILMRSVD
+82 ALTGEITDILMRTGD
-97 VLRGMLEQTA
+97 MLRGMLEQTA
-107 DTREDVDPAPS
+107 DTREDVDPAPT

-130 RLTGAEAET
+130 RLTGGEAEPGAEEAPEAET
-139 EAEDSPQTE
+139 PAAPKAATE
-148 APTAPNAPAEPN
+148 KKTKAAKE
-160 ATAPEDTTPEAE
+160 TAPEMEDPE
-172 DAEQDTPQEALS
+172 DAAD
-184 APSDAGV
+184 
-191 EAEAGPDTEAEAREE
+191 EE
-206 PQGEAQD
+206 PEPEKEVED
-213 EAAAPA
+213 EGAPPA
-219 APPAAQAKPPAMDP
+219 TPPAAQAKPPAMDP

-244 GSGFDFDAFEEDEDS
+244 GSGFDFDAFEEDEDT

-269 AEPEQHDPAPAPVA
+269 AERVQHDSTPAPVA

-297 LDVDPMYRQIFTDMV
+297 LDVDPMYRQIFADMV
-312 SKTVIAL
+312 NKTVAAL
-319 DGAVS
+319 DAAVS

-351 TAALGDFLGT
+351 TAALGDFLGA
-361 EPTPETAQSACA
+361 EPTPETAQLACA
-373 ALRDLFARDLGEA
+373 ALRDLFARVLGEA

-425 DVPPTPEER
+425 DVPPTLEER

-461 IMGAGPSYR
+461 IIGAGPSYR

-484 RTLPPAFFDD
+484 RTLPPAFFGD

-519 EGLDNRKAAPGPD
+519 EGLDNRKAAPGAD

-569 VRVEGVPPDV
+569 VRVEGMPPDV

-618 NACFVASGMVTAKTI
+618 NACFVASGVVTAKTI

-655 NEAIEEGLHFY
+655 NEAIEDGLHFY
-666 ILRADLNDDDALAQ
+666 VLRADLNDDDALAQ

-686 TSGLVRMITN
+686 TTGLVRMITN
-696 VTVFLDHSTLFD
+696 VTVFLDHATLFD

-715 DQDQMTER
+715 DQDRMTER

-732 RLSMARVL
+732 RLSMVQAL
-740 TVRAAEDEAD
+740 TVRAVEEEAGTG
-750 QSPDADG
+750 DADV
-757 MEAIAIGDT
+757 METIAIGDT

-795 VDLVEDVMGALR
+795 VDLVEEVLGALR
-807 QAGVSELDPGIRSVL
+807 HAGISELDPGIRSVL
-822 RERLDRHSLRLQEI
+822 RERLDLHSLRLQEI
-836 SESGTQLAAELS
+836 SESGTQLAADLS

-853 SVERRS
+853 SVARRS
-859 RPADVLF
+859 RPAEVLL
-866 RPLQA
+866 RPLRA

-884 SMTYVGGDVVLDQ
+884 SMTYVGGEVVLDQ

-904 GLLKALINLR
+904 GLLKALVNLR
-914 LGVDHAATRFHVSI
+914 LGADHAATRFHVSI

-940 DNSPSPATRSGL
+940 DNSPSPASGL
-952 AEIEADL
+952 EEIEAEIL
-959 QRKKGAL
+959 RKKGAL

-979 HLKVPQ
+979 HLRVPQ

-998 QVRYVLPI
+998 KVHYVLPI
-1006 DAIQRILQ
+1006 EAIQRILQ

-1022 AAGDARMLNMGEDGL
+1022 AAGNARMLNMGEDGL
-1037 VPVHPLCAQSG
+1037 VPVHPLCPQSG
-1048 ASAGDAR
+1048 EQGAR
-1055 LFVVVSSNDR
+1055 LFVIVSSNDR

>member
-1 MTDEM
+1 M

-17 AQALDAAEA
+17 GQALDAAEA
-26 ALDALQDGEDPAAH
+26 ALDALQDGEDPADH

-82 ALTGEITDILMRSVD
+82 ALTGEITDILMRTGD
-97 VLRGMLEQTA
+97 MLRGMLEQTA
-107 DTREDVDPAPS
+107 DTREDVDPAPT

-130 RLTGAEAET
+130 RLTGGEAEPGAEEAPEAET
-139 EAEDSPQTE
+139 PAAPKAATE
-148 APTAPNAPAEPN
+148 KKTKAAKE
-160 ATAPEDTTPEAE
+160 TAPEMEDPE
-172 DAEQDTPQEALS
+172 DAAD
-184 APSDAGV
+184 
-191 EAEAGPDTEAEAREE
+191 EE
-206 PQGEAQD
+206 PEPEKEVED
-213 EAAAPA
+213 EGAPPA
-219 APPAAQAKPPAMDP
+219 TPPAAQAKPPAMDP

-244 GSGFDFDAFEEDEDS
+244 GSGFDFDAFEEDEDT

-269 AEPEQHDPAPAPVA
+269 AERVQHDSTPAPVA

-297 LDVDPMYRQIFTDMV
+297 LDVDPMYRQIFADMV
-312 SKTVIAL
+312 NKTVAAL
-319 DGAVS
+319 DAAVS

-351 TAALGDFLGT
+351 TAALGDFLGA
-361 EPTPETAQSACA
+361 EPTRETAQLACA

-425 DVPPTPEER
+425 DVPPTLEER

-461 IMGAGPSYR
+461 IIGAGPSYR

-484 RTLPPAFFDD
+484 RTLPPAFFGD

-519 EGLDNRKAAPGPD
+519 EGLDNRKAAPGAD

-569 VRVEGVPPDV
+569 VRVEGMPPDV

-618 NACFVASGMVTAKTI
+618 NACFVASGVVTAKTI

-655 NEAIEEGLHFY
+655 NEAIEDGLHFY
-666 ILRADLNDDDALAQ
+666 VLRADLNDDDALAQ

-686 TSGLVRMITN
+686 TTGLVRMITN
-696 VTVFLDHSTLFD
+696 VTVFLDHATLFD

-715 DQDQMTER
+715 DQDRMTER

-732 RLSMARVL
+732 RLSMAQAL
-740 TVRAAEDEAD
+740 TVRAVEEEAGTG
-750 QSPDADG
+750 DADV
-757 MEAIAIGDT
+757 METIAIGDT

-795 VDLVEDVMGALR
+795 VDLVEEVLGALR
-807 QAGVSELDPGIRSVL
+807 HAGISELDPGIRSVL
-822 RERLDRHSLRLQEI
+822 RERLDLHSLRLQEI
-836 SESGTQLAAELS
+836 SESGTQLAADLS

-853 SVERRS
+853 SVARRS
-859 RPADVLF
+859 RPAEVLL
-866 RPLQA
+866 RPLRA

-884 SMTYVGGDVVLDQ
+884 SMTYVGGEVVLDQ

-904 GLLKALINLR
+904 GLLKALVNLR
-914 LGVDHAATRFHVSI
+914 LGADHAATRFHVSI

-940 DNSPSPATRSGL
+940 DNSPSPASGL
-952 AEIEADL
+952 EEIEAEIL
-959 QRKKGAL
+959 RKKGAL

-979 HLKVPQ
+979 HLRVPQ

-998 QVRYVLPI
+998 KVHYVLPI
-1006 DAIQRILQ
+1006 EAIQRILQ

-1037 VPVHPLCAQSG
+1037 VPVHPLCPQSG
-1048 ASAGDAR
+1048 EQGAR
-1055 LFVVVSSNDR
+1055 LFVIVSSNDR

>member
-1 MTDEM
+1 MMTDEM

-17 AQALDAAEA
+17 GQALDAAEA
-26 ALDALQDGEDPAAH
+26 ALDALQDGEDPADH

-82 ALTGEITDILMRSVD
+82 ALTGEITDILMRTGD
-97 VLRGMLEQTA
+97 MLRGMLEQTA
-107 DTREDVDPAPS
+107 DTREDVDPAPT

-130 RLTGAEAET
+130 RLTGGEAEPGAEEAPEAET
-139 EAEDSPQTE
+139 PAAPKAATE
-148 APTAPNAPAEPN
+148 KKTKAAKE
-160 ATAPEDTTPEAE
+160 TAPEMEDPE
-172 DAEQDTPQEALS
+172 DAAD
-184 APSDAGV
+184 
-191 EAEAGPDTEAEAREE
+191 EE
-206 PQGEAQD
+206 PEPEKEVED
-213 EAAAPA
+213 EGAPPA
-219 APPAAQAKPPAMDP
+219 TPPAAQAKPPAMDP

-244 GSGFDFDAFEEDEDS
+244 GSGFDFDAFEEDEDT

-269 AEPEQHDPAPAPVA
+269 AERVQHDSNPAPVA

-297 LDVDPMYRQIFTDMV
+297 LDVDPMYRQIFADMV
-312 SKTVIAL
+312 NKTVAAL
-319 DGAVS
+319 DAAVS

-351 TAALGDFLGT
+351 TAALGDFLGA
-361 EPTPETAQSACA
+361 EPTRETAQLACA

-425 DVPPTPEER
+425 DVPPTLEER

-461 IMGAGPSYR
+461 IIGAGPSYR

-484 RTLPPAFFDD
+484 RTLPPAFFGD

-519 EGLDNRKAAPGPD
+519 EGLDNRKAAPGAD

-569 VRVEGVPPDV
+569 VRVEGMPPDV

-618 NACFVASGMVTAKTI
+618 NACFVASGVVTAKTI

-655 NEAIEEGLHFY
+655 NEAIEDGLHFY
-666 ILRADLNDDDALAQ
+666 VLRADLNDDDALAQ

-686 TSGLVRMITN
+686 TTGLVRMITN
-696 VTVFLDHSTLFD
+696 VTVFLDHATLFD

-715 DQDQMTER
+715 DQDRMTER

-732 RLSMARVL
+732 RLSMAQAL
-740 TVRAAEDEAD
+740 TVRAVEEEAGTG
-750 QSPDADG
+750 DADV
-757 MEAIAIGDT
+757 METIAIGDT

-795 VDLVEDVMGALR
+795 VDLVEEVLGALR
-807 QAGVSELDPGIRSVL
+807 HAGISELDPGIRSVL
-822 RERLDRHSLRLQEI
+822 RERLDLHSLRLQEI
-836 SESGTQLAAELS
+836 SESGTQLAADLS

-853 SVERRS
+853 SVARRS
-859 RPADVLF
+859 RSAEVLL
-866 RPLQA
+866 RPLRA

-884 SMTYVGGDVVLDQ
+884 SMTYVGGEVVLDQ

-904 GLLKALINLR
+904 GLLKALVNLR
-914 LGVDHAATRFHVSI
+914 LGADHAATRFHVSI

-940 DNSPSPATRSGL
+940 DNSPSPASGL
-952 AEIEADL
+952 EEIEAEIL
-959 QRKKGAL
+959 RKKGAL

-979 HLKVPQ
+979 HLRVPQ

-998 QVRYVLPI
+998 KVHYVLPI
-1006 DAIQRILQ
+1006 EAIQRILQ

-1022 AAGDARMLNMGEDGL
+1022 AAGNARMLNMGEDGL
-1037 VPVHPLCAQSG
+1037 VPVHPLCPQSG
-1048 ASAGDAR
+1048 EQGAR
-1055 LFVVVSSNDR
+1055 LFVIVSSNDR